1 MWLSWS
7 CFLHPQATPYNFKHI
22 TFSRYFLGIPWENW
36 IQTSFLNP
44 SPNSRKVSWFFL
56 RNSGIIC
63 LVNFTVAT
71 DCLACLE
78 LVLHFCSLFLLTN
91 CSHRQSGA
99 NQSFLMFR
107 GVTRSQGREGSSVN
121 YSLTAPSTISPVSSL
136 HFWCANTEV
145 GIIFKTRDEQN
156 PSIYPSDRSKL
167 NSSRIL
173 AQLSVVVLIIGLGGD
188 PDRLQNASI
197 HYPSMKI
204 YAGSMDMSVG
214 NFFSEKT

>member
-1 MWLSWS
+1 MFTMLNS
-7 CFLHPQATPYNFKHI
+7 FLFCGFHGRV
-22 TFSRYFLGIPWENW
+22 FSILKPLHTIFWENW

-44 SPNSRKVSWFFL
+44 SPNSRKASWFFL

-63 LVNFTVAT
+63 LDNFTVAT

-91 CSHRQSGA
+91 CSHRQSGV

-121 YSLTAPSTISPVSSL
+121 YSLTAPATISPDSSL

-145 GIIFKTRDEQN
+145 GIIFKTREEQN
-156 PSIYPSDRSKL
+156 PPIYPSDRSKL
-167 NSSRIL
+167 NSSRIIAL
-173 AQLSVVVLIIGLGGD
+173 AVC
-188 PDRLQNASI
+188 
-197 HYPSMKI
+197 
-204 YAGSMDMSVG
+204 GSLDNRPG
-214 NFFSEKT
+214 R